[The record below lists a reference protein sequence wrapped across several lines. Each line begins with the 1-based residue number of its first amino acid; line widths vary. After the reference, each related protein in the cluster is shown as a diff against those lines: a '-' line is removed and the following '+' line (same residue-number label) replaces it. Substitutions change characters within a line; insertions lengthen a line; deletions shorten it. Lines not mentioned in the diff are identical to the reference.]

1 MKFKVVFAKI
11 KEFLKGS
18 YEKNKKLF
26 VISLAL
32 VLIIL
37 VSGYFVFFGEKNSDE
52 KTLKNEQV
60 VVGEYVSNIES
71 KLESLLL
78 NLKQVDH
85 VEVLVMVEASP
96 EKQYLTETETVEIS
110 NQSGTTTTTT
120 TKVVYRKDGSSSSPI
135 ETKIVYPKIKGVLI
149 FINKVDASTK
159 LAIAN
164 SVASVLNIES
174 SCISIL
180 QDR

>member
-1 MKFKVVFAKI
+1 
-11 KEFLKGS
+11 
-18 YEKNKKLF
+18 
-26 VISLAL
+26 
-32 VLIIL
+32 
-37 VSGYFVFFGEKNSDE
+37 
-52 KTLKNEQV
+52 
-60 VVGEYVSNIES
+60 
-71 KLESLLL
+71 
-78 NLKQVDH
+78 LKQVDH

-135 ETKIVYPKIKGVLI
+135 ETMIVYPKIKGVLI
-149 FINKVDASTK
+149 FINKLDASTK
-159 LAIAN
+159 LAIAS